1 MNQGE
6 FEDCLGDLCLALSM
20 DLQNGS
26 LHVSDSV
33 AFETIVLK
41 YLREALKGTQLLAD
55 KTQHIHAFPDL
66 AANGFG
72 VEVKFTKKDS
82 WLSVGNSVFEGMRD
96 PAVNRVYVV
105 FGKMG
110 GWPEVRWSRYE
121 DCVSHV
127 RISHAPRFVLEM
139 EQGGALF
146 DKMGVSYETFA
157 ELPPTEKMEHI
168 RAYSRSRLKEGER
181 LWWLEDQE
189 EQVEEQQAHTWPAEV
204 TFYMRLP
211 QARKKRLRAEAVLLC
226 PGIVKPSRTKT
237 FEYADAGLYLLR
249 QHGVFCHQT
258 RDLFS
263 AGSVAGVE
271 GEGKYVMKAL
281 RRLEGEMKKAALE
294 MDDQLFVEY
303 WGSSCLPERRIAEW
317 LRRADKMATDWTPSD
332 YLFLTDDDE

>member
-1 MNQGE
+1 MNPQE
-6 FEDCLGDLCLALSM
+6 FEDYLDDATLQLSM
-20 DLQNGS
+20 DIQNGS
-26 LHVSDSV
+26 LVVSDSQ
-33 AFETIVLK
+33 AFESTVLS
-41 YLREALKGTQLLAD
+41 YLKDSLKGSGLGAD
-55 KTQHIHAFPDL
+55 KTHHIHAFPDL

-82 WLSVGNSVFEGMRD
+82 WQAVGNSVFEGMRD
-96 PAVNRVYVV
+96 PIVERVYII
-105 FGKMG
+105 FGKLG
-110 GWPEVRWSRYE
+110 GWPEVKWARYE
-121 DCVSHV
+121 ECVNHV
-127 RISHAPRFVLEM
+127 RISHAPRFVINLE
-139 EQGGALF
+139 ESGSLF
-146 DKMGVSYETFA
+146 AKMNISYEQFS
-157 ELPPTEKMEHI
+157 ELSPEEKMEHI
-168 RAYSRSRLKEGER
+168 RSYSRSRLKEGER

-189 EQVEEQQAHTWPAEV
+189 EQVEEEQAHTWPAEV

-211 QARKKRLRAEAVLLC
+211 QWRKRRLRAEAVLLC

-281 RRLEGEMKKAALE
+281 RRLEDEMKKAALE

-303 WGSSCLPERRIAEW
+303 WGSSCLPEDRIDEW
-317 LRRADKMATDWTPSD
+317 LRQADDLATDWTPSD
-332 YLFLTDDDE
+332 YLFLTDDE